1 MPIRHSLLAAL
12 LASLLACSI
21 VTGQAAQAGPLGCS
35 GACKDLLAQAEALQG
50 QGKYREAL
58 DKYEAASKAEAT
70 SSLPLSL
77 AAAMLSYVADRQ
89 APEQRQAT
97 RARARVLAT
106 QALHLSADDPVAQE
120 VLRTLD
126 DGPTPLHRP
135 TPAAAALMHEAESQF
150 MQRHYPEALAKY
162 EAAMQADPQFSEAWV
177 GAGDAYYSQ
186 KDWPH
191 AEAMFR
197 RATEIEPRNG
207 QAWRYLAD
215 ALFQQHRAADA
226 ESALLSGIAA
236 DPSQG
241 PTWTKL
247 AALRSV
253 QSLPLKSLG
262 LRRGV
267 RVTAAA
273 DGKSAID
280 LDSPSDHQTEPP
292 DLALRLALGAA
303 EVKLR
308 AENKAAG
315 TPRSPFQI
323 ELASWRTALQVVDEA
338 RAKTGQGLSEPALRQ
353 MQAFARDGQ
362 LEPAL
367 LILTFRQAYRPDLD
381 AWIAAHPRGVKAF
394 IDRYGL
400 RP

>member
-1 MPIRHSLLAAL
+1 MPIRTSLQAAL
-12 LASLLACSI
+12 LACFIATAQVSLA
-21 VTGQAAQAGPLGCS
+21 TPLGCS
-35 GACKDLLAQAEALQG
+35 GACKDLLAQAEAFQG

-58 DKYEAASKAEAT
+58 DKYEAASKAEPT

-97 RARARVLAT
+97 RDRARTLAT
-106 QALHLSADDPVAQE
+106 GALRLSADDPVAQE

-135 TPAAAALMHEAESQF
+135 TPPAGALMHEAESQF
-150 MQRHYPEALAKY
+150 IQRHYPEALAKY

-177 GAGDAYYSQ
+177 GAGDAYYAQ

-207 QAWRYLAD
+207 QAWRFLAD
-215 ALFQQHRAADA
+215 ALFQQHRPDDA

-247 AALRSV
+247 AELRSV
-253 QSLPLKSLG
+253 QSLPLKPLA

-267 RVTAAA
+267 RVAPAA
-273 DGKSAID
+273 DGKFAIN
-280 LDSPSDHQTEPP
+280 LDSPSDHGTDTP

-308 AENKAAG
+308 GEDKGAG
-315 TPRSPFQI
+315 TARSPFQI
-323 ELASWRTALQVVDEA
+323 ELASWRTALQVIDEA
-338 RAKTGQGLSEPALRQ
+338 QAKTGQGLSEPALRQ
-353 MQAFARDGQ
+353 MQAFVRDGQ

-367 LILTFRQAYRPDLD
+367 LILTFRQAYWPDLE
-381 AWIAAHPRGVKAF
+381 AWVAAHPRGVKAF

>member
-1 MPIRHSLLAAL
+1 MPIRTSLQAAL
-12 LASLLACSI
+12 LACFIATAQPSL
-21 VTGQAAQAGPLGCS
+21 AAPLGCS
-35 GACKDLLAQAEALQG
+35 GACKDLLAQAEAFQG
-50 QGKYREAL
+50 QGKYQEAMG
-58 DKYEAASKAEAT
+58 KYEAASKAEPT

-97 RARARVLAT
+97 RDRARTLAT
-106 QALHLSADDPVAQE
+106 GALRLSADDPVAQE

-135 TPAAAALMHEAESQF
+135 TPAAGALMREAESQF

-177 GAGDAYYSQ
+177 GAGDAYYAQ

-191 AEAMFR
+191 AEAMFK
-197 RATEIEPRNG
+197 RATEIEPHNG

-215 ALFQQHRAADA
+215 ALFQQHHADAA
-226 ESALLSGIAA
+226 ESALFSGIAA

-247 AALRSV
+247 AELRSV
-253 QSLPLKSLG
+253 QNLPLKSLG

-267 RVTAAA
+267 RVATGA
-273 DGKSAID
+273 DGKSTVA
-280 LDSPSDHQTEPP
+280 LDSPSEHGTEPP
-292 DLALRLALGAA
+292 DLALRLSLGAA

-308 AENKAAG
+308 GEDKAGG

-338 RAKTGQGLSEPALRQ
+338 QAKSGQGLSEPALRQ
-353 MQAFARDGQ
+353 MQAFAHDGQ

-367 LILTFRQAYRPDLD
+367 LLLTFRQAYRPDLD
-381 AWIAAHPRGVKAF
+381 AWIAAHPRGVKEF
-394 IDRYGL
+394 IDRYGV